1 MIIIIIV
8 IDRDWC
14 LSILSNCISQ
24 PVEKGVQIILNRE
37 EVLIEI
43 IHSLILILILIL
55 IKIIVQYA
63 LIFHFLLQFL

>member
-24 PVEKGVQIILNRE
+24 PVEKGVQLILNRE

-43 IHSLILILILIL
+43 IHSLILILIL